1 MTWGEFRRWVREMEP
16 LHAESLLDAAEAAT
30 VPQMT
35 KEGAQEWY
43 DRQLARVRSTMSAS
57 EMAPRREEVS
67 WNGKVLSIFEF
78 KQAVRRGFQA
88 A

>member
-16 LHAESLLDAAEAAT
+16 LEAEDMLRAVQVQAVPNLSREDAR
-30 VPQMT
+30 
-35 KEGAQEWY
+35 EWF
-43 DRQLARVRSTMSAS
+43 DRQIARTWSTTPKA
-57 EMAPRREEVS
+57 EVPHEDVT